1 MNYMKTP
8 TTPEE
13 RQKVIK
19 KFEMKWN
26 FPKCLGAIDG
36 KHILVQAPHNS
47 GSYFFNYKG
56 QHSTV
61 LIAVVDAEYKFL
73 ITAVGVT
80 LHQKYWKRHTFLD
93 GNTYSYIFVANDTFA
108 LRHMYNETI
117 SIQQ

>member
-26 FPKCLGAIDG
+26 FPKCLGA
-36 KHILVQAPHNS
+36 S